1 MVDRLARLLDRAR
14 PALRGEQL
22 ALHLLAL
29 GVGVA
34 AAAGAVVFREAID
47 LFQLF
52 FLGFRHENV
61 ASGAVELPAWR
72 LLLAPTA
79 GGLLIGYLS
88 YRFVPGGRPQGVAHV
103 IEANARLAGRM
114 PSRSSTL
121 ASPRRCSGPS
131 PRLRWRSTAKSGCS
145 RWPC

>member
-72 LLLAPTA
+72 LLL
-79 GGLLIGYLS
+79 
-88 YRFVPGGRPQGVAHV
+88 RPPPA
-103 IEANARLAGRM
+103 A
-114 PSRSSTL
+114 
-121 ASPRRCSGPS
+121 C
-131 PRLRWRSTAKSGCS
+131 
-145 RWPC
+145 

>member
-52 FLGFRHENV
+52 FF
-61 ASGAVELPAWR
+61 LP
-72 LLLAPTA
+72 
-79 GGLLIGYLS
+79 
-88 YRFVPGGRPQGVAHV
+88 F
-103 IEANARLAGRM
+103 
-114 PSRSSTL
+114 
-121 ASPRRCSGPS
+121 
-131 PRLRWRSTAKSGCS
+131 
-145 RWPC
+145 